1 MGTKR
6 NDIKRAIQQP
16 FGVEINWSSF
26 DVKFDNEKEDISFT
40 AKILLNP
47 DNVPFIKINDLLTLS
62 GYAQGNVKVNRII
75 SSGITYPNIV
85 VGRHREDVVENM
97 YINIYCLNILKGV
110 YPLIKSEEIASK
122 ITSTIFTSNHTPPSS
137 KLDVTLEEIKDMLEK
152 NNNSI
157 ASLIKERDLLE
168 EENDKLRTI
177 INNISNVISDFS

>member
-26 DVKFDNEKEDISFT
+26 DVEFDNEKEDAFFK

-62 GYAQGNVKVNRII
+62 GYAQGNVKVNRIV
-75 SSGITYPNIV
+75 SSGIKYPDII

-97 YINIYCLNILKGV
+97 YINIYCLNILKNV

-122 ITSTIFTSNHTPPSS
+122 ITSTIFTSEHTPPSS
-137 KLDVTLEEIKDMLEK
+137 ELDVILKEIKDQLEK

-157 ASLIKERDLLE
+157 YSLIRERDLLK
-168 EENDKLRTI
+168 EENNKLRNI
-177 INNISNVISDFS
+177 INNISDVISDFS